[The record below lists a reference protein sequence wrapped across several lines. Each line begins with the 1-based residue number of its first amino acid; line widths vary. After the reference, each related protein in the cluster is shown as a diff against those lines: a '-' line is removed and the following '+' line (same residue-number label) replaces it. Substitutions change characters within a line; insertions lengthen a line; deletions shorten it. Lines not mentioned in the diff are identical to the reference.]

1 MKNTTALIFFFF
13 FLIGVKILIG
23 MEKLSFSIVLGIDV
37 SVTLTSR
44 EGEEGGE
51 LLSLVLQSSAMTTV
65 PLFNAPW
72 QLPIV

>member
-1 MKNTTALIFFFF
+1 MM
-13 FLIGVKILIG
+13 IGVKILIG

-44 EGEEGGE
+44 GGGEGGGVE
-51 LLSLVLQSSAMTTV
+51 LLSLLQSSAMTTV
-65 PLFNAPW
+65 VPFFNAAW

>member
-1 MKNTTALIFFFF
+1 M
-13 FLIGVKILIG
+13 IGVKILIG

-51 LLSLVLQSSAMTTV
+51 LLLSLLQSSAMTTV
-65 PLFNAPW
+65 VPLFNAVAW
-72 QLPIV
+72 QLPIVYLSFVNE

>member
-1 MKNTTALIFFFF
+1 M
-13 FLIGVKILIG
+13 IGVKILIG

-44 EGEEGGE
+44 GGEEGGVE
-51 LLSLVLQSSAMTTV
+51 LLSLLLQSSSAMTTV
-65 PLFNAPW
+65 VPFFNAAW